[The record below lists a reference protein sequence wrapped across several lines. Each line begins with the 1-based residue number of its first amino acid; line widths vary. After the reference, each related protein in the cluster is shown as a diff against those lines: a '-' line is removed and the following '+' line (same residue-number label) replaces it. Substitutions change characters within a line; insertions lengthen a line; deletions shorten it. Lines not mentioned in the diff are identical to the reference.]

1 MSSLMDGVTD
11 TFKKMKPLLLG
22 LGVSVLVYIIL
33 LIIVGVFA
41 NLVAEG
47 TISTTAAVNTAVQ
60 ATLTT
65 MISIGTAG
73 FAALLTIAGFIV
85 IGVLLVLFGPMIGLN
100 IGGSKSKGSRRR
112 RF

>member
-1 MSSLMDGVTD
+1 MELMEGVTNA
-11 TFKKMKPLLLG
+11 FKSMKPLLLG
-22 LGVSVLVYIIL
+22 LGVAVLTYIVL

-41 NLVAEG
+41 NLVSDG
-47 TISTTAAVNTAVQ
+47 TIEVTAAINTAIQ
-60 ATLTT
+60 GTLTT

-85 IGVLLVLFGPMIGLN
+85 IGVLLALFGPMLGLN
-100 IGGSKSKGSRRR
+100 IGTKTKGSRRR